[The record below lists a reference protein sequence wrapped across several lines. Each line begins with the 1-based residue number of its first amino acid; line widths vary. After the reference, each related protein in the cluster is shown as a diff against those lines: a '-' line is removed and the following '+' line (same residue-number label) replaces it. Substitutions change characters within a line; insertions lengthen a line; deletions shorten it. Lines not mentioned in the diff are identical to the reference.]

1 MQKRLSNIPRV
12 LVIGAGG
19 GHLTEALL
27 ATEGLNINRSI
38 VTFRLP
44 HTDTTLASEKTYYL
58 IDPHKSM
65 WKFVI
70 NGFQSLWI
78 ILRERPHAVINT
90 GGGISIACSLLG
102 KLIGAKLIFVE
113 SGARVN
119 TPSKTGKFLYKYSDL
134 FIVQWKAML
143 EHYPDAVYGGSL
155 L

>member
-1 MQKRLSNIPRV
+1 MKGLPRV

-27 ATEGLNINRSI
+27 ATAGLNVRRSL

-44 HTDTTLASEKTYYL
+44 HTETTLAGEKTYYL
-58 IDPHKSM
+58 IDPHKSL

-78 ILRERPHAVINT
+78 IMRERPHAVINT

-102 KLIGAKLIFVE
+102 KLVGARLIFIE
-113 SGARVN
+113 SGARVT
-119 TPSKTGKFLYKYSDL
+119 TPSRTGKFLYKYSDL
-134 FIVQWKAML
+134 FIVQWKTML
-143 EHYPDAVYGGSL
+143 EHYPDAVYGGAL